1 MPRSNIIWWGVNTLR
16 ESFPTPSL
24 LFYKFLGERQGSVL
38 WLSPLFPLI
47 LVQGSSSKAGEKNL
61 IHSYIPRTEHNVCQ
75 IVGAQYTLDGL
86 KNIQTLMAKPQVK
99 RGKELVSDWKGLI
112 SFSRSLSPGPQTL
125 PQGTLHWVRCKLLA
139 LHYSI
144 ARHQHLITDEFSWVR
159 AGSGILEEENKIDR
173 SSKGC
178 YRKGCSPRITRMLLR
193 MEIQGSVR
201 RPRMLLRSVEHG
213 CFMDVRPVHLYMTPT
228 LKGPMLGL
236 ICCHC
241 LEILNNFWIKDL
253 HFYFAWSP
261 QIIYLVLVRRRN
273 KWK

>member
-1 MPRSNIIWWGVNTLR
+1 
-16 ESFPTPSL
+16 
-24 LFYKFLGERQGSVL
+24 
-38 WLSPLFPLI
+38 
-47 LVQGSSSKAGEKNL
+47 
-61 IHSYIPRTEHNVCQ
+61 
-75 IVGAQYTLDGL
+75 
-86 KNIQTLMAKPQVK
+86 MAKPQVK

-112 SFSRSLSPGPQTL
+112 SSSRSVSPGPQTL
-125 PQGTLHWVRCKLLA
+125 PQGTLHWVQCKLLA

-178 YRKGCSPRITRMLLR
+178 YRKGCSPRITRMLLLT
-193 MEIQGSVR
+193 EIQGSVR

-241 LEILNNFWIKDL
+241 LEILNNFWQEVYF
-253 HFYFAWSP
+253 HFAVGPTNYVYSP
-261 QIIYLVLVRRRN
+261 ATRPLGLQRMDYLCVSCGSAQWCLLFPDTWLLERHCLN
-273 KWK
+273 TIT